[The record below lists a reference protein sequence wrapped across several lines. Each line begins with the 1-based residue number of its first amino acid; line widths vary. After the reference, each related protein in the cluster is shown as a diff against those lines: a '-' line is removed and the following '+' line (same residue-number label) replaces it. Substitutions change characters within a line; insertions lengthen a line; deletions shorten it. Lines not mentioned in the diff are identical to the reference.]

1 MSAGSQTGLTYLITS
16 RFAGLSRWLVIA
28 FVVAGF
34 GYPLLAIALEIGNFG
49 PALSSQKLA
58 NDLADG
64 FTLAA
69 DTLAIAIASLALA
82 VALGLPM
89 GLALNQ
95 LGSRTRRVVEA
106 LVTIPFLLP
115 PLLIAI
121 AFGAWRNASPWLQP
135 IFEQPLVTIII
146 AHALMNFGL
155 IARVTAAGLSAIE
168 PEQREAAALE
178 GSGWFGTL
186 TRIELPQL
194 RGSLA
199 AASLLIALYSA
210 TSYGLIRLLG
220 AGSVNTLE
228 TEIGIATLTQLDLGR
243 AAVLAVLQT
252 ALTVA
257 LFALAQLASRQSPS
271 ALTLDSAT
279 TALGPRG
286 LARWL
291 LLGYLGFASV
301 VVAALLASPIA
312 RSLAGPAGPNLDG
325 YRGLFG
331 RGARDVLNLSVADAT
346 LNSLRNLVV
355 ALAIA
360 LPLAWLS
367 SQLAA
372 NGASSNRIGRPAR
385 TGRLVEL
392 ATLLPLGT
400 SAVVLGLGYLVGFGE
415 PPLNLRESWVVVPIA
430 QSVLL
435 LPLLHQLLAPA
446 RRSLGRGPLEAA
458 ALDGAG
464 NLGRTWFIEI
474 PMLRRPLAVALG
486 FGVLISIGEF
496 GAASFLAFGAEATL
510 PIVMFRLASRP
521 GLENLQIAMAA
532 ASLLIV
538 LTGAVLWLLSRKTNA
553 ER

>member
-1 MSAGSQTGLTYLITS
+1 VTS

-49 PALSSQKLA
+49 PELSGQKLA
-58 NDLADG
+58 ADLSDG
-64 FTLAA
+64 FTLAL
-69 DTLAIAIASLALA
+69 DTLAIALASLALA
-82 VALGLPM
+82 VALGLPL

-95 LGSRTRRVVEA
+95 LGSRARRAVEA

-121 AFGAWRNASPWLQP
+121 AFGAWRNSAAWLQP
-135 IFEQPLVTIII
+135 IFEQPLISIVF

-155 IARVTAAGLSAIE
+155 IARVTAAGLSGIE
-168 PEQREAAALE
+168 PEQREAAALD

-194 RGSLA
+194 RGTLA

-228 TEIGIATLTQLDLGR
+228 TEIGIAALTQLDLGR
-243 AAVLAVLQT
+243 AAVLALLQT
-252 ALTVA
+252 GLTVA
-257 LFALAQLASRQSPS
+257 LFVLAQLASRQSPS

-286 LARWL
+286 LARAL
-291 LLGYLGFASV
+291 LLGYLGLASV
-301 VVAALLASPIA
+301 VVVALLVSPIA
-312 RSLAGPAGPNLDG
+312 RSFAGAEGPNLDG
-325 YRGLFG
+325 YVGLFG

-346 LNSLRNLVV
+346 LNSLRNLFV

-367 SQLAA
+367 SQVATALPGAKA
-372 NGASSNRIGRPAR
+372 NAPSARSGRSVR

-415 PPLNLRESWVVVPIA
+415 PPVNLRESWLVVPIA

-446 RRSLGRGPLEAA
+446 RRALGRGPLEAA
-458 ALDGAG
+458 MLDGAG
-464 NLGRTWFIEI
+464 TLSRTWFIEI

-486 FGVLISIGEF
+486 FGALISIGEF
-496 GAASFLAFGAEATL
+496 GAASFLAFGSEATL

-521 GLENLQIAMAA
+521 GIENLQIAMAA

-538 LTGAVLWLLSRKTNA
+538 ITGAVLWLLSRKTNA

>member
-1 MSAGSQTGLTYLITS
+1 
-16 RFAGLSRWLVIA
+16 
-28 FVVAGF
+28 
-34 GYPLLAIALEIGNFG
+34 
-49 PALSSQKLA
+49 
-58 NDLADG
+58 
-64 FTLAA
+64 
-69 DTLAIAIASLALA
+69 
-82 VALGLPM
+82 
-89 GLALNQ
+89 
-95 LGSRTRRVVEA
+95 VVES

-121 AFGAWRNASPWLQP
+121 AFGAWRNLAPWLQP
-135 IFEQPLVTIII
+135 IFEQPLLAIVI

-155 IARVTAAGLSAIE
+155 IARVTASGLAAIE
-168 PEQREAAALE
+168 SEQREAAALD

-186 TRIELPQL
+186 ARIELPQL

-220 AGSVNTLE
+220 AGRVNTLE
-228 TEIGIATLTQLDLGR
+228 TEIGIAALTQLDLSR
-243 AAVLAVLQT
+243 AAVLALGQT
-252 ALTVA
+252 ALTIA
-257 LFALAQLASRQSPS
+257 LFFLAQLASRQSPS

-279 TALGPRG
+279 TALGPSG
-286 LARWL
+286 LARAV
-291 LLGYLGFASV
+291 LLGYLGLMSV
-301 VVAALLASPIA
+301 VVAALLANPIA
-312 RSLAGPAGPNLDG
+312 RSFLGASGPNLDG

-331 RGARDVLNLSVADAT
+331 RGARDLLNLSVADAT
-346 LNSLRNLVV
+346 LNSLRNLLV

-372 NGASSNRIGRPAR
+372 AGARNASAR
-385 TGRLVEL
+385 GSARAGRLVEL

-415 PPLNLRESWVVVPIA
+415 PPLNLRESWLVVPIA

-446 RRSLGRGPLEAA
+446 RKALGRAPLEAA
-458 ALDGAG
+458 MLDGAG
-464 NLGRTWFIEI
+464 HLARTWFIEI

-486 FGVLISIGEF
+486 FGALISIGEF
-496 GAASFLAFGAEATL
+496 GAASFLAFGSEATL
-510 PIVMFRLASRP
+510 PLVMFRLASRP

-538 LTGAVLWLLSRKTNA
+538 LTGAVLWLLSRKA
-553 ER
+553 SAQR